1 MTFQGEA
8 IGMVSILLG
17 VLFFVYL
24 AFAIF
29 SPGGSMS
36 TGAVMVGVGTVI
48 ATIFVAVALLAHK

>member
-1 MTFQGEA
+1 
-8 IGMVSILLG
+8 MVSILLG